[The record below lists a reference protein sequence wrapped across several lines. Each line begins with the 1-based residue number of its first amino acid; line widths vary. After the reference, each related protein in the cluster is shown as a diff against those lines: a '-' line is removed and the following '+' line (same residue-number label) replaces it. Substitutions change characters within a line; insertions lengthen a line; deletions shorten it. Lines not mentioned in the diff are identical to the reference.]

1 MFFLVFVQPGF
12 CFNMLTLV
20 LSQHVVEWQTG
31 STQSFQ
37 RPQET
42 QFCTK
47 LDPLFSLSS
56 TCQQKKSNIARKL
69 PFLSLMCFFFV
80 TQDMEEKLSFPVFPR
95 INDESTSKSV
105 QTNCSP
111 QETRLLVF
119 FSTRCQLSI
128 NSLVLCYICVHF
140 TVLWCSCQ
148 IFPLN
153 ESFNPLLDDYRTGEE
168 PCSQLL
174 CDLQK

>member
-1 MFFLVFVQPGF
+1 
-12 CFNMLTLV
+12 MLTLV

-69 PFLSLMCFFFV
+69 PFLSLMLFFFCYTRYGRKV
-80 TQDMEEKLSFPVFPR
+80 KLPSVSQNQWRKHFQVR
-95 INDESTSKSV
+95 SNKLQSTRNKALGFFLNSLLALN
-105 QTNCSP
+105 QFTCFMLHMCTLYGP
-111 QETRLLVF
+111 LVF
-119 FSTRCQLSI
+119 VPNIPSQW
-128 NSLVLCYICVHF
+128 VLQSSSWWLQDWGG
-140 TVLWCSCQ
+140 TVLATAVWPVEIKPKC
-148 IFPLN
+148 
-153 ESFNPLLDDYRTGEE
+153 
-168 PCSQLL
+168 
-174 CDLQK
+174 